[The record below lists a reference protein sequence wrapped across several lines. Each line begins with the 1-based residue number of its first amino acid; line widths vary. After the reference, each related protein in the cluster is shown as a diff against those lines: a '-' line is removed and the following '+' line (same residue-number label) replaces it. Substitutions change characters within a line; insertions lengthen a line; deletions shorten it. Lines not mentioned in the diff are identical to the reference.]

1 MLIRHLEF
9 FVTLAEEQHFGR
21 AADLCG
27 VSQPALSLAIRKL
40 EEDLST
46 PLIIR
51 GQRFMGLTAEGEKL
65 RLWAQRILSDYGN
78 LRDDLSGRRKG
89 GLSGVLRLGVVPSA
103 MARLPVIA
111 ARFESRNPMARLSVT
126 TLPAEAILRGVTE
139 LALDGGLTWLSARR
153 PPARGEGPQVTEI
166 ALPADPKVF
175 ACREDHPFAPLPEIG
190 WRDALTQPL
199 CLTEDI
205 AGADRTGEAGRPPR
219 ATPAITCGSLDG
231 VLAHIRSG
239 LWCSVVPA
247 SFAGLLSARDDI
259 VLCPLLGVE
268 TRPSGVIL
276 PRQELQSPMVRA
288 FADCMAAL
296 VEDGSFAGG
305 PA

>member
-51 GQRFMGLTAEGEKL
+51 GQRFMGLTVEGEKL

-89 GLSGVLRLGVVPSA
+89 GLSGLLRLGVVPSA
-103 MARLPVIA
+103 MARVPAIA
-111 ARFESRNPMARLSVT
+111 ARFEARNPMARLSIAT
-126 TLPAEAILRGVTE
+126 MSPEAIQRAVTE
-139 LALDGGLTWLSARR
+139 LTLDGGLTWLGA
-153 PPARGEGPQVTEI
+153 ARGEGPQVLEI
-166 ALPADPKVF
+166 ALPPDPKVF
-175 ACREDHPFAPLPEIG
+175 ACREDHPFAPLAEIS

-199 CLTEDI
+199 CLTDDLVEVERGGDKK
-205 AGADRTGEAGRPPR
+205 RPARP
-219 ATPAITCGSLDG
+219 APAITCGSLDA
-231 VLAHIRSG
+231 VLAHIRTG
-239 LWCSVVPA
+239 LWCAVVPA
-247 SFAGLLSARDDI
+247 SFVRLLSARDDI
-259 VLCPLLGVE
+259 VLCALSGGEALPAGV
-268 TRPSGVIL
+268 VL
-276 PRQELQSPMVRA
+276 PKQELQSPMVRA
-288 FADCMAAL
+288 FSDCIASLLQDGTLGAA
-296 VEDGSFAGG
+296 AR
-305 PA
+305 